1 MPKLDKMF
9 TLEVTPEQFLRN
21 CSKEELIETDLLLNS
36 PGYLKKMYG
45 SVDREKK
52 LETLNSLPYAG
63 GELITE
69 KP

>member
-36 PGYLKKMYG
+36 PSYQKKMTGTYTP
-45 SVDREKK
+45 EAKK
-52 LETLNSLPYAG
+52 
-63 GELITE
+63 ELKQYPTRS
-69 KP
+69 

>member
-36 PGYLKKMYG
+36 ANYQQKMYG
-45 SVDREKK
+45 TSSETVSAEKK
-52 LETLNSLPYAG
+52 QLKPYPF
-63 GELITE
+63 
-69 KP
+69 K

>member
-36 PGYLKKMYG
+36 PSYQRTMYG
-45 SVDREKK
+45 SHTVKNPQ
-52 LETLNSLPYAG
+52 LETA
-63 GELITE
+63 

>member
-36 PGYLKKMYG
+36 AHYQKQMTGTYTAAAATKKQ
-45 SVDREKK
+45 
-52 LETLNSLPYAG
+52 LNINPVK
-63 GELITE
+63 TT
-69 KP
+69 